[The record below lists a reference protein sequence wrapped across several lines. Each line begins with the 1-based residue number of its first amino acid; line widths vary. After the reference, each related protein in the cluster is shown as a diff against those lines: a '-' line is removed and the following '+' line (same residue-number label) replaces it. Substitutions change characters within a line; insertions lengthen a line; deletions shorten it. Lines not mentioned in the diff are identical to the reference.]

1 MFESGGEF
9 MNENQIGTTLLDICY
24 RVHQEMGPG
33 LFESVYEDI
42 LYLELRNQGLKVE
55 KQKEI
60 SVQWN
65 GMKLEKGFRADLV
78 IAEKVI
84 VEIKSVDAI
93 SKLHFMQVLNY
104 LKLADL
110 KLGYLINFNNI
121 MLKDGIHRIINGK
134 ISG

>member
-1 MFESGGEF
+1 MFESGGEL
-9 MNENQIGTTLLDICY
+9 MNENQIGTTLPDICY